1 MKKIIAT
8 SAAALAACTVFAKAA
23 VTDTPTEPMSDCKET
38 YILRDY
44 EGYVA
49 CFDEGADEPF
59 LVTGTRV
66 SDLRPLDGIMLQ
78 GGVEFHGAQ
87 AVSRALE
94 DYCS

>member
-1 MKKIIAT
+1 MNKMIAT
-8 SAAALAACTVFAKAA
+8 GAAALAACTVFAKTAMSDA
-23 VTDTPTEPMSDCKET
+23 PPETISDCKET

-59 LVTGTRV
+59 LVTGTLV
-66 SDLRPLDGIMLQ
+66 ANLRPLDEIMLRD
-78 GGVEFHGAQ
+78 GVELHGAQ